1 MNRIISVI
9 IVDDEPTSIE
19 VLKKDLQQY
28 PDIEVISTTSSAEKA
43 KKLILKYQPELL
55 FMDVEM
61 PEMTGFELIE
71 SIQDEISPETRVVFY
86 TAYDKYLLDALRASA
101 FDYLLK
107 PYLPEDLEKL
117 MERVKKSGIR
127 GKQQPETVYPT
138 IFHRREQNSHPDR
151 YRPAVTKAR
160 RYCHV

>member
-117 MERVKKSGIR
+117 MERVKKSVSEESSNLKQSIR
-127 GKQQPETVYPT
+127 RFFTEENRTAIQTVT
-138 IFHRREQNSHPDR
+138 GLLLLKDTVQNF
-151 YRPAVTKAR
+151 V
-160 RYCHV
+160 

>member
-117 MERVKKSGIR
+117 MERVKKSVSEESSNLKQSIR
-127 GKQQPETVYPT
+127 RFFTEETEQPS
-138 IFHRREQNSHPDR
+138 RLL
-151 YRPAVTKAR
+151 PACC
-160 RYCHV
+160 Y

>member
-1 MNRIISVI
+1 MNKIISVI

-61 PEMTGFELIE
+61 
-71 SIQDEISPETRVVFY
+71 
-86 TAYDKYLLDALRASA
+86 
-101 FDYLLK
+101 
-107 PYLPEDLEKL
+107 
-117 MERVKKSGIR
+117 
-127 GKQQPETVYPT
+127 
-138 IFHRREQNSHPDR
+138 H
-151 YRPAVTKAR
+151 
-160 RYCHV
+160 